1 MAIDRQ
7 IPNSST
13 PDPIPGD
20 DFMDETQEEITGLW
34 NYASVPF
41 AVTGGTADDIT
52 GTLTPPLL
60 DGWKNGMRI
69 TFIAPGDNTGAMTI
83 NGADLNDGDGNA
95 VSAGRVLDGNIYE
108 AIYIE
113 ATSELRLLGAAMPAG
128 FTADDQTFNSSGTWN
143 KPAGL
148 SDNALV
154 LIECWAGG
162 GGGGTGSTAG
172 GGGGGGFVQRFM
184 TGVELS
190 STETVTIGAGGAV
203 NTQGGNTTFGSHVTA
218 YGGGGGNSG
227 TNSGG
232 GGGGGGSSSKGVN
245 GGSSDGGRGGGP
257 VWGAGG
263 TGGAAGG
270 NAADGAGG
278 GSNTGGAGGG
288 GHFGGGGGG
297 GGATIGSGGAGG
309 NSHFGGGGGGGS
321 AGGAGGVSIRA
332 GNGGAANSAGS
343 VPSGG
348 GGRNAAGAAGRCRVR
363 VIG

>member
-172 GGGGGGFVQRFM
+172 GGGGGGYVQRFM

-227 TNSGG
+227 TNSG